1 MQKLATPDELLA
13 KMAKQIATLLT
24 EKAIDNPLMVGI
36 QTGGVWVASKL
47 YQQLNLTRPVFAEPL
62 ATLDISFYRDD
73 FSRIGM
79 NPKVKPSKL
88 PPDVE
93 DRHIILVDDVLHT
106 GRTIR
111 AAMNELFDY
120 GRPASITLVCL
131 IERSGRELPLQA
143 DIIGE
148 HMALKEGEHIKLTG
162 PEPLA
167 FELQQNTSQN
177 VSRERSAD

>member
-1 MQKLATPDELLA
+1 MHKLATPDQLLEQIS
-13 KMAKQIATLLT
+13 KQTKQLL
-24 EKAIDNPLMVGI
+24 KQRAIKNPLMVGI
-36 QTGGVWVASKL
+36 HTGGVWVANHLHKIMKIK
-47 YQQLNLTRPVFAEPL
+47 EPL

-73 FSRIGM
+73 FSRIGV

-131 IERSGRELPLQA
+131 VNRSGHELPMQPDVFGDNIDLEE
-143 DIIGE
+143 D
-148 HMALKEGEHIKLTG
+148 EHIKLTG

-167 FELQQNTSQN
+167 FEIQENSDRT
-177 VSRERSAD
+177 D

>member
-1 MQKLATPDELLA
+1 MHNLATPDELLA
-13 KMAKQIATLLT
+13 QLAKQLQTLLDD
-24 EKAIDNPLMVGI
+24 KAINNPLMVGI
-36 QTGGVWVASKL
+36 HTGGVWLATSL
-47 YQQLNLTRPVFAEPL
+47 HHQLNINKAVFSEPL

-79 NPKVKPSKL
+79 NPKVKPSTL

-93 DRHIILVDDVLHT
+93 NRHIILVDDVLHT

-120 GRPASITLVCL
+120 GRPASITLICL
-131 IERSGRELPLQA
+131 IDRSGRELPIQA
-143 DIIGE
+143 DLVGK
-148 HMALKEGEHIKLTG
+148 HLDLKEGEHIKLSG

-167 FELQQNTSQN
+167 FDIQKNISN
-177 VSRERSAD
+177 G

>member
-1 MQKLATPDELLA
+1 MLKHATPDELLEQ
-13 KMAKQIATLLT
+13 MAEDTEALLL
-24 EKAIDNPLMVGI
+24 ERSIDNPLMVGI
-36 QTGGVWVASKL
+36 HTGGVWVAEKL
-47 YQQLNLTRPVFAEPL
+47 HRLLKIEEPL

-79 NPKVKPSKL
+79 NPQVKPSEL

-120 GRPASITLVCL
+120 GRPASIILVCL
-131 IERSGRELPLQA
+131 VDRSGRELPLQA
-143 DIIGE
+143 DVVGAHIE
-148 HMALKEGEHIKLTG
+148 LTDDEHIKLTG

-167 FELQQNTSQN
+167 FELQKTNG
-177 VSRERSAD
+177 

>member
-1 MQKLATPDELLA
+1 MQRLATPDEILEKLATKLQALL
-13 KMAKQIATLLT
+13 IDR
-24 EKAIDNPLMVGI
+24 AIDNPLMVGI
-36 QTGGVWVASKL
+36 QTGGVWIATRL
-47 YQQLNLTRPVFAEPL
+47 HQQLKISEPL

-79 NPKVKPSKL
+79 NPKVKPSHL

-93 DRHIILVDDVLHT
+93 DRDIILVDDVLHT

-131 IERSGRELPLQA
+131 IDRSGRELPLQA
-143 DIIGE
+143 DIVGE
-148 HMALKEGEHIKLTG
+148 IINLDEGEHIKLIG

-167 FELQQNTSQN
+167 FEIQHTS
-177 VSRERSAD
+177 SHG

>member
-1 MQKLATPDELLA
+1 MHKLATPDELLA
-13 KMAKQIATLLT
+13 QLANKLQTLL
-24 EKAIDNPLMVGI
+24 ENKAINNPLMVGI
-36 QTGGVWVASKL
+36 HTGGVWLATSL
-47 YQQLNLTRPVFAEPL
+47 HHQLNINKPVFSEPL

-79 NPKVKPSKL
+79 NPKVKPSTL

-93 DRHIILVDDVLHT
+93 NRHIILVDDVLHT

-131 IERSGRELPLQA
+131 IERSGRELPIQA
-143 DIIGE
+143 DLVGE
-148 HMALKEGEHIKLTG
+148 YIDLKEGEHIKLSG
-162 PEPLA
+162 PEPLT
-167 FELQQNTSQN
+167 FDLQKNI
-177 VSRERSAD
+177 

>member
-1 MQKLATPDELLA
+1 MHQLATPDQLLA
-13 KMAKQIATLLT
+13 QLAEKIQILLN

-36 QTGGVWVASKL
+36 HTGGLWVATNL
-47 YQQLNLTRPVFAEPL
+47 YQQLNSSRNVFAEPL
-62 ATLDISFYRDD
+62 ASLDISFYRDD

-79 NPKVKPSKL
+79 NPEVKPSQL

-131 IERSGRELPLQA
+131 IDRSGRELPLQA
-143 DIIGE
+143 DIVGE
-148 HMALKEGEHIKLTG
+148 HVVLAKGEHIKLTG

-167 FELQQNTSQN
+167 IEIQSSDQTSHTMA
-177 VSRERSAD
+177 EG

>member
-1 MQKLATPDELLA
+1 MQQLATPDELLA
-13 KMAKQIATLLT
+13 QLAEKLKKLLND
-24 EKAIDNPLMVGI
+24 KAIDNPLMVGVH
-36 QTGGVWVASKL
+36 TGGVWIATRL
-47 YQQLNLTRPVFAEPL
+47 HQQLNELFSEPL

-73 FSRIGM
+73 FSRIGI
-79 NPKVKPSKL
+79 NPEVKPSQL
-88 PPDVE
+88 PPDVD

-131 IERSGRELPLQA
+131 IERDGRELPLQA
-143 DIIGE
+143 DIAGAHIKLN
-148 HMALKEGEHIKLTG
+148 AGEHIKLTG

-167 FELQQNTSQN
+167 FELQQAHNGAGKNASN
-177 VSRERSAD
+177 G

>member
-1 MQKLATPDELLA
+1 MQSLATPDELLA
-13 KMAKQIATLLT
+13 QLAKKIQTLLDK
-24 EKAIDNPLMVGI
+24 KAIDQPLMVGI
-36 QTGGVWVASKL
+36 QTGGVWIASQL
-47 YQQLNLTRPVFAEPL
+47 HQQLNISEPL

-79 NPKVKPSKL
+79 NPKVKPSQL

-93 DRHIILVDDVLHT
+93 DRHIILIDDVLHT

-131 IERSGRELPLQA
+131 IDRSGRELPLQA
-143 DIIGE
+143 DIIGQHVE
-148 HMALKEGEHIKLTG
+148 LKDGEHIKLSG
-162 PEPLA
+162 PQPLS
-167 FELQQNTSQN
+167 FEIFQQTTKH
-177 VSRERSAD
+177 VSNG

>member
-1 MQKLATPDELLA
+1 MHQLATPEQLLA
-13 KMAKQIATLLT
+13 QLAEKTQTLLN

-36 QTGGVWVASKL
+36 HTGGLWVATKL
-47 YQQLNLTRPVFAEPL
+47 YDQLNSTNKVFSEPL
-62 ATLDISFYRDD
+62 ASLDISFYRDD

-131 IERSGRELPLQA
+131 LDRSGRELPLQA
-143 DIIGE
+143 DIVGE
-148 HMALKEGEHIKLTG
+148 HIALSEGEHIKLTG
-162 PEPLA
+162 PEPLNIEIQPTDIA
-167 FELQQNTSQN
+167 LKS
-177 VSRERSAD
+177 VSGT

>member
-1 MQKLATPDELLA
+1 MQQLATPDELLA
-13 KMAKQIATLLT
+13 QLAEKLQRLLR

-36 QTGGVWVASKL
+36 HTGGLWVATSLHK
-47 YQQLNLTRPVFAEPL
+47 QLKISEPL
-62 ATLDISFYRDD
+62 ASLDISFYRDD

-79 NPKVKPSKL
+79 NPKVKTSNL
-88 PPDVE
+88 PPHVE

-131 IERSGRELPLQA
+131 IDRSGRELPLQA
-143 DIIGE
+143 DIVGD
-148 HMALKEGEHIKLTG
+148 HVVLDEGEHIKLTG

-167 FELQQNTSQN
+167 FDLQKNATRKASLG
-177 VSRERSAD
+177 